1 MTGRTSP
8 RCFAPAI
15 HQVWASTLISASSKG
30 IDRVISEKI
39 RRYAPSRKESE
50 RPLAASLIDGPSPT
64 RALFFHGECNGH
76 EHVSPVKN
84 IYQMKSTTRKWRRKD
99 RLRVWMCIV
108 KVVQRNSCWNQNAQA
123 QLQVNVRSI
132 LLKFSALQLVST
144 LKSRPRLLVQNAVS
158 SHALFFL
165 TELPGELPV
174 ILKRRKPK

>member
-1 MTGRTSP
+1 MTGKTSP

-50 RPLAASLIDGPSPT
+50 RPLAASLIDGPSPI

-76 EHVSPVKN
+76 EHVSHVKN
-84 IYQMKSTTRKWRRKD
+84 IYQMKSTARKWRRKD

-108 KVVQRNSCWNQNAQA
+108 KVVQRNSCWNQNGQKRRRKDRLCVWMCIVKVVQRNSCWNQNAQA
-123 QLQVNVRSI
+123 QLQVAVRSI
-132 LLKFSALQLVST
+132 LLKLSA
-144 LKSRPRLLVQNAVS
+144 
-158 SHALFFL
+158 
-165 TELPGELPV
+165 
-174 ILKRRKPK
+174 